1 MIMEAL
7 FAPVGRWVGR
17 WTRRPRKWSETT
29 SITGSHLFA
38 KAIIFTET

>member
-7 FAPVGRWVGR
+7 FAPVGR

-38 KAIIFTET
+38 